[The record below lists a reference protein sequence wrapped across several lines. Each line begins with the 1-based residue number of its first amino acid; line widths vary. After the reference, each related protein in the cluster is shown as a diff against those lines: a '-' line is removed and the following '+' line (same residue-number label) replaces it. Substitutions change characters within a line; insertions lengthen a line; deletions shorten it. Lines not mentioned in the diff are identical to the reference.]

1 MVVYKNKTKD
11 LYIQI
16 FLLFFITQSK
26 QRRTPHEFN
35 RCQRSFCLKILNL

>member
-16 FLLFFITQSK
+16 FSLFFITQSK
-26 QRRTPHEFN
+26 QRRALHEFN